1 MTQTATKNIVD
12 VAQEL
17 GRYSVEAYE
26 FLRESLEHTVE
37 RVHGETIKS
46 VRSLIEWMEKNDASI
61 HELPTLA
68 RKGKLPQRIM
78 HMIREAGGVDVLSE
92 KLNLHVAGE
101 DLCWG
106 FQDLAIERWGLM
118 ASAVLAH
125 WGVKSTRDIGEMVF
139 ALVENKL
146 LQKQPTDCI
155 EDFDQIFD
163 FDAAFGRD
171 YKFSLSKPMHLDMAP
186 ERA

>member
-1 MTQTATKNIVD
+1 MTQTATKNLAD
-12 VAQEL
+12 VALEL
-17 GRYSVEAYE
+17 GRFSVDAYE
-26 FLRESLEHTVE
+26 FLREALEHTVE

-46 VRSLIEWMEKNDASI
+46 VRTLIEWMEKNDASI
-61 HELPTLA
+61 GDLPNLA
-68 RKGKLPQRIM
+68 RRGKLPQRIM
-78 HMIREAGGVDVLSE
+78 HLIRDSGGIDVLSE

-101 DLCWG
+101 DLCLG
-106 FQDLAIERWGLM
+106 FAELALERWGLM
-118 ASAVLAH
+118 VTPVLAH
-125 WGVKSTRDIGEMVF
+125 WGVRTTRDIGEMVF

-163 FDAAFGRD
+163 FDVVFGRD
-171 YKFSLSKPMHLDMAP
+171 YKIPLTIPMHMDMAS